1 MFGLRQL
8 SGCVFR
14 NPMKVFTLGLI
25 LGVTLLP
32 IVGSIVWSMYHSL
45 SKIGNHELQLQR
57 LIGTVAH
64 LDEILTMCA
73 RLAAATGDPKWEKHY
88 RTVESEL
95 DNAIVGVAL
104 QARAEYE
111 KTYAAQTKLAYTKL
125 IEMESVGFAL
135 VRQGRQKEA
144 SELLFSRRYDEQ
156 KALYSQGISKMTEAV
171 QERIAEEIKMF
182 RKRIWQTGFLAVV
195 SMLILLAA
203 WLGVY
208 LVVNRHLALRRRA
221 EDALAEEKERLAV
234 TLRSIGDGVITTNIA
249 GRVTLI
255 NRVAEEL
262 TGWQQEEAIGR
273 DLGEVFAIIDEDSR
287 KRVQSPVEKVLISGS
302 ICGTANHT
310 LLISKDGAERMISH
324 SGAPIRDAKS
334 VVVGIVLVFRD
345 VTDQRHILREAVK
358 AEKLESV
365 GILAGGIAHDFNN
378 ILTAVVGNLSMAK
391 MGVDP
396 KSKVFER
403 LSEAEKASMRARSL
417 TQQMLTFSKGGAP
430 IRKTASVHE
439 LLTEWSSF
447 ALRGSNVKCEFS
459 IQDDLWH
466 SEIDEGQVGQ
476 VIHNLIINADQA
488 MPDGGTI
495 RISAEN
501 YIVSPGDGLPL
512 TQKKCIKISIADEG
526 MGVAREHLEK
536 IFDPYFTTK
545 KKGSGL
551 GLATSYAIIKR
562 HEGHITVDSKQ
573 GLGTIFTIYLPASEN
588 HALARNELSDTYQ
601 KGKGKV
607 LVMDDEKLIR
617 QLTSEMLTNLGY
629 QVCISKDG
637 LEALNLFERCR
648 QEGQPFDA
656 VIMDLT
662 IPGGMGGKEAITK
675 LLMLDPEV
683 KAIVSSGYCNDP
695 IMADFRSYGFSG
707 VLSKPYTTSEM
718 SKLLHTIISRNQSGC
733 LQTQGKS
740 VA

>member
-1 MFGLRQL
+1 
-8 SGCVFR
+8 
-14 NPMKVFTLGLI
+14 
-25 LGVTLLP
+25 
-32 IVGSIVWSMYHSL
+32 
-45 SKIGNHELQLQR
+45 
-57 LIGTVAH
+57 
-64 LDEILTMCA
+64 
-73 RLAAATGDPKWEKHY
+73 
-88 RTVESEL
+88 
-95 DNAIVGVAL
+95 
-104 QARAEYE
+104 
-111 KTYAAQTKLAYTKL
+111 
-125 IEMESVGFAL
+125 
-135 VRQGRQKEA
+135 
-144 SELLFSRRYDEQ
+144 
-156 KALYSQGISKMTEAV
+156 
-171 QERIAEEIKMF
+171 
-182 RKRIWQTGFLAVV
+182 
-195 SMLILLAA
+195 
-203 WLGVY
+203 
-208 LVVNRHLALRRRA
+208 
-221 EDALAEEKERLAV
+221 
-234 TLRSIGDGVITTNIA
+234 
-249 GRVTLI
+249 
-255 NRVAEEL
+255 
-262 TGWQQEEAIGR
+262 
-273 DLGEVFAIIDEDSR
+273 
-287 KRVQSPVEKVLISGS
+287 
-302 ICGTANHT
+302 
-310 LLISKDGAERMISH
+310 
-324 SGAPIRDAKS
+324 
-334 VVVGIVLVFRD
+334 
-345 VTDQRHILREAVK
+345 
-358 AEKLESV
+358 
-365 GILAGGIAHDFNN
+365 
-378 ILTAVVGNLSMAK
+378 MAK

-403 LSEAEKASMRARSL
+403 LSEAEKASMRAKNL

-466 SEIDEGQVGQ
+466 AEIDEGQVGQ

-488 MPDGGTI
+488 MPDGGKI

-501 YIVSPGDGLPL
+501 LIVSPSDGLPL
-512 TQKKCIKISIADEG
+512 SQRRYIKISVADEG

-562 HEGHITVDSKQ
+562 HEGHITVDSKR

-588 HALARNELSDTYQ
+588 HALAKNELSDSFH
-601 KGKGKV
+601 KGEGKV
-607 LVMDDEKLIR
+607 LVMDDEPLIR
-617 QLTSEMLTNLGY
+617 QLTSEMLTKLGY
-629 QVCISKDG
+629 KVCISKDG

-718 SKLLHTIISRNQSGC
+718 SKVLHTIISQKRNGF